1 MQIDLDKTLDL
12 QAVREAADRVSELLD
27 AMLPVWSKLD
37 GNSRGTVKKESP
49 TFRDHLLPLRDRL
62 REL

>member
-1 MQIDLDKTLDL
+1 MIVDLDKQFDL
-12 QAVREAADRVSELLD
+12 QAIRDAADQVSALID

-37 GNSRGTVKKESP
+37 GNSRGTLKRESP